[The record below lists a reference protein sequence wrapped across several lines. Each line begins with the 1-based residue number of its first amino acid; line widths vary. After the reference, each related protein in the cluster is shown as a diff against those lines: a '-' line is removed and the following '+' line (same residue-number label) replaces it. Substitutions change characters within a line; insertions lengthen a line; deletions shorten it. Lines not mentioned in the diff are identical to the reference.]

1 MDVVKAY
8 THTIPLQVIGNKIGV
23 AGIDNLKLFQLS
35 QHPDIRPRL
44 EGMKAEISKY
54 NALAEG
60 IKALDERKDAKGNDT
75 FVLCDWWR
83 CNSGELPHFAS
94 VLHAVLTHSPKSC
107 PPTRLFGIFNATFD
121 ADQMKSFGV
130 YIELSMRSHDCKRD
144 V

>member
-1 MDVVKAY
+1 MKAVR
-8 THTIPLQVIGNKIGV
+8 IFNPPNVMGNKIFVGDV
-23 AGIDNLKLFQLS
+23 DNLKFFKLI

-44 EGMKAEISKY
+44 ARTKEEISKY

-121 ADQMKSFGV
+121 ADQRKSFGV